1 MICKNNVRSVSI
13 ITNSVIL
20 VKAVRTVERKSTN
33 DLQNELMTATDI
45 GRFLSENREAFVQE
59 DLSELLQELLQR
71 CGYSKAAVAKRS
83 GMSEVYL
90 HQIFSGMRNPSRNR
104 IICLCFGLSV
114 SVPEAQEL
122 LRRSGNAQLYSRNRR
137 DAIILYALRSGMPL
151 EQLNDQ
157 LFSEQEK
164 TLY

>member
-1 MICKNNVRSVSI
+1 M
-13 ITNSVIL
+13 
-20 VKAVRTVERKSTN
+20 ERKSTN
-33 DLQNELMTATDI
+33 DLQNELMTAADLD
-45 GRFLSENREAFVQE
+45 RFLSENREAFVQE
-59 DLSELLQELLQR
+59 ELPELLQELLLR
-71 CGYSKAAVAKRS
+71 SGLSKAVLAKRS

-104 IICLCFGLSV
+104 VICLCFGLSASV
-114 SVPEAQEL
+114 SEAQEL

-137 DAIILYALRSGMPL
+137 DAIILYALCNGQPL
-151 EQLNDQ
+151 EQLNDR